1 MREMCVVAVALLV
14 SFGGSSPVAQQD
26 ASQADTELAQKLWRI
41 AATSHVRVGFQSIGV
56 TRHRSL
62 NDVSLDPVPMD
73 VIRALDAVVSADP
86 RYEGHMVGGTAVVR
100 PREAWTDPADP
111 LNHRV
116 PAVQITNEPPNGV
129 IMGLSNLIFY
139 NQFRLE
145 PGGGMRGPAAMGTPV
160 SFQMQAGTIIDA
172 LNQLAEQTGL
182 IMWVAWARP
191 RENPEEW
198 NVCQTPGSCHSDL
211 QFDLRNAQRI
221 SGTVATQPRA
231 RKG

>member
-14 SFGGSSPVAQQD
+14 SFGGSLPAGQQD
-26 ASQADTELAQKLWRI
+26 ASSTDTELAQKLWRI
-41 AATSHVRVGFQSIGV
+41 AATSHVRVGFQSIAP

-62 NDVSLDPVPMD
+62 NESLDPEPID
-73 VIRALDAVVSADP
+73 VSRAVDAVVAADP
-86 RYEGHMVGGTAVVR
+86 RYEWHMVAGIAVVR

-139 NQFRLE
+139 DQFTLE
-145 PGGGMRGPAAMGTPV
+145 PGAGILGPAAMGTPV
-160 SFQMQAGTIIDA
+160 SFPMKAGTIIDA

-191 RENPEEW
+191 RENPDGW
-198 NVCQTPGSCHSDL
+198 NVCQTPGSCHFDL